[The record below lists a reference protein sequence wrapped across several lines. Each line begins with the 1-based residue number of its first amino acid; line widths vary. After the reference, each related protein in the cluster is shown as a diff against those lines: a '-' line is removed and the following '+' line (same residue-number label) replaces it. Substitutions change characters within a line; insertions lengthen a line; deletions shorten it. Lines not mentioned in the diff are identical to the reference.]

1 MAKIEKSTAGDNE
14 KPPVTPTLEEVNV
27 LTSAYNE
34 AAEKLKASEEKLN
47 EVNLAIE
54 AAAAKSLELDQE
66 IASKAEQAKQLDD
79 EVTDKT
85 ARRDELNESL
95 LKLTEELIGKENE
108 LADLKASGL
117 FSSFAAA
124 GSFAK
129 REAPAASESG
139 LVLKKPHIFIEG
151 YGNVKR
157 EDITEEHIEALV
169 VLSDGAR
176 TREQVIG
183 RYFEQK

>member
-1 MAKIEKSTAGDNE
+1 MAKNDKSPAGANE
-14 KPPVTPTLEEVNV
+14 APAAVPTTPTLEEVNV

-34 AAEKLKASEEKLN
+34 ASEKLKAAN
-47 EVNLAIE
+47 EAIE

-108 LADLKASGL
+108 LADLKARFAKL
-117 FSSFAAA
+117 PAAA
-124 GSFAK
+124 KDENGPA
-129 REAPAASESG
+129 APASSESG